1 MRGIA
6 KLLFG
11 GAGDGGGDRLAGLLG
26 GDEDWYRVADE
37 ARRAGEWCG
46 STPGRGATARASRER
61 SVPHP
66 VHRPARPGVPWPR

>member
-11 GAGDGGGDRLAGLLG
+11 GDGDGDRLAGLLG
-26 GDEDWYRVADE
+26 GDDDWFRQADE

-46 STPGRGATARASRER
+46 STPGRDVTARASRAR
-61 SVPHP
+61 QVP
-66 VHRPARPGVPWPR
+66 RPARPSEPWPW